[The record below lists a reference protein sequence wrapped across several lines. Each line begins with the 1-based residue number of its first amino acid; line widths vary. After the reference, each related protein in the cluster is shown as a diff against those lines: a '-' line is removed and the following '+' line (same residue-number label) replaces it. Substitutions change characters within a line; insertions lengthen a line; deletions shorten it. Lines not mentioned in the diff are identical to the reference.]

1 MIWDVENRQPQEF
14 TEVEDAGLVRA
25 LAFSPDGKYLAVG
38 AENGL
43 VKVLDLKTG
52 KPLPSNI
59 KPPSSEVLSLAFSK
73 DSRMLAGGNRAGD
86 MLLWDASS
94 NFQDLGR
101 LNVGSGGSLYSLAF
115 DLDGNHLYTG
125 GASGEIMNWAIS
137 PDLWVDI
144 ICQRVGRNL
153 TLDEWRTFFFNED
166 VQPVCP
172 E

>member
-1 MIWDVENRQPQEF
+1 MGFENRQPQQF
-14 TEVEDAGLVRA
+14 TGGRRCRAGRA
-25 LAFSPDGKYLAVG
+25 LAFSPDGKYLAIG

-43 VKVLDLKTG
+43 VKSARPENRQAPASQHSAFV
-52 KPLPSNI
+52 
-59 KPPSSEVLSLAFSK
+59 SEVLSLAFSK

-144 ICQRVGRNL
+144 ICQRVGL
-153 TLDEWRTFFFNED
+153 T
-166 VQPVCP
+166 
-172 E
+172 